1 MLSQGGG
8 SNQDM
13 VKTLVKDLYAK
24 QQEILRLKHEI
35 DAEIQFHESAGG
47 GGGSTPCEGSLIQR
61 GFDKVRNRLFQILYL
76 ANKNGGDLYGR
87 FH

>member
-35 DAEIQFHESAGG
+35 DAEI
-47 GGGSTPCEGSLIQR
+47 
-61 GFDKVRNRLFQILYL
+61 
-76 ANKNGGDLYGR
+76 
-87 FH
+87 